1 MLNKIIAAFFAAF
14 LILTSGIS
22 GATVAHAEDIPVLT
36 WEKGKEHNVIL
47 GGDGKVEG
55 WQVNLVSTDAPTL
68 TFRQSKI
75 NEKGFAVFSVNIPD
89 NYPEGVYTVQT
100 IGTNSPAKIVA
111 GVKLVALSK
120 FNLIQI
126 PLKLFLILLT
136 LILLVTTMSI
146 MRMSKYERI
155 EYLRENPTK
164 KISTWVKPFYKL
176 RVAAIEEIHR
186 SIFKFQIIR
195 EGELL
200 HKVSPTAWSILP
212 IVSIFIGVYVGVSGN
227 IVEGV
232 RMIPVILFFAVAL
245 LGILDPFS
253 GFTAVIGFA
262 FIQTLIG
269 NITSVRSFM
278 ALLAVGI
285 GWVAPGI
292 LSSLYQGILRKDRYF
307 GVLRR
312 LIPDLVAASVGGL
325 VFLVSQLLTNSF
337 TDHVGPIAMGSI
349 GLPIVLSVFTLGRM
363 HIERYLS
370 KDLHQTGEN
379 YQIRVLVLP
388 RVVAPR
394 TIVLAAFYFA
404 GTTYVWTESWKFAG
418 MTAFL
423 LSFPLSMLMVRFESP
438 SLKFMTRF
446 DRHIVVES
454 LIMISVAFG
463 IFYYVQT
470 LPLEVMQKGKMFILY
485 AAVLLF
491 IHGFYSSIYDTTTRK
506 VALVE

>member
-1 MLNKIIAAFFAAF
+1 MLNKTIALFFSAF
-14 LILTSGIS
+14 LLSITGLS
-22 GATVAHAEDIPVLT
+22 AAHAEDIPVLT

-47 GGDGKVEG
+47 GGDGTVG
-55 WQVNLVSTDAPTL
+55 NWQVNLISNQAPTL
-68 TFRQSKI
+68 TFRQSKV
-75 NEKGFAVFSVNIPD
+75 NDKGFAVFSVSIPD

-100 IGTNSPAKIVA
+100 VGKNSPAKIVA

-164 KISTWVKPFYKL
+164 KISSWVKPFYKL

-200 HKVSPTAWSILP
+200 HKVSPTLWSVLP
-212 IVSIFIGVYVGVSGN
+212 IISIFIGIYVGVSGN
-227 IVEGV
+227 LVEGV

-245 LGILDPFS
+245 LGIIDPFS
-253 GFTAVIGFA
+253 GFTATLGFA

-278 ALLAVGI
+278 SILAVGI
-285 GWVAPGI
+285 GWIAPGI

-312 LIPDLVAASVGGL
+312 LIPDLVAASVAGL

-349 GLPIVLSVFTLGRM
+349 SLPIVLAIFTLGRM

-370 KDLHQTGEN
+370 RDLHQTGEN

-388 RVVAPR
+388 RVIAPR

-404 GTTYVWTESWKFAG
+404 GTAYVWTESWQFAG

-438 SLKFMTRF
+438 SLKFLTRF
-446 DRHIVVES
+446 DRHIVLES
-454 LIMISVAFG
+454 LLMLSIAFG
-463 IFYYVQT
+463 IFYYVQM

-491 IHGFYSSIYDTTTRK
+491 AHGFYSSIYDTTTRK

>member
-1 MLNKIIAAFFAAF
+1 MLNKVIASFFAAF
-14 LILTSGIS
+14 LLTLS
-22 GATVAHAEDIPVLT
+22 GASSVYAEDVPVLT

-47 GGDGKVEG
+47 GGDGKAAG
-55 WQVNLVSTDAPTL
+55 WQVNLVSTSAPTL
-68 TFRQSKI
+68 TFRQSKV
-75 NEKGFAVFSVNIPD
+75 NEKGFAVFSVDIPND
-89 NYPEGVYTVQT
+89 YPEGVYTIET
-100 IGTNSPAKIVA
+100 IGQNAPKKVVA
-111 GVKLVALSK
+111 GIKLVALNK

-126 PLKLFLILLT
+126 PMKLFIILLT

-155 EYLRENPTK
+155 EYLRENPKK
-164 KISTWVKPFYKL
+164 KISAWVKPFYKL
-176 RVAAIEEIHR
+176 RVSAIEEIKR

-200 HKVSPTAWSILP
+200 HKLSPTAWSVVPL
-212 IVSIFIGVYVGVSGN
+212 VSVLIGAYVGVSGN
-227 IVEGV
+227 LVEGV
-232 RMIPVILFFAVAL
+232 KMIPVILFFAVAM
-245 LGILDPFS
+245 LGVIDPFS
-253 GFTAVIGFA
+253 GFTATLGFA

-278 ALLAVGI
+278 SILAVGI

-307 GVLRR
+307 GFLRR
-312 LIPDLVAASVGGL
+312 LIPDFVAASVGGL

-337 TDHVGPIAMGSI
+337 TDHVGPIAMSSI
-349 GLPIVLSVFTLGRM
+349 NLPVLLGVFILARM
-363 HIERYLS
+363 NLERFLS

-388 RVVAPR
+388 RVIAPR
-394 TIVLAAFYFA
+394 TIVLAALYFA

-423 LSFPLSMLMVRFESP
+423 LSFPLSLLMVRFESP
-438 SLKFMTRF
+438 SISILNKFNRN
-446 DRHIVVES
+446 IVLES
-454 LIMISVAFG
+454 IVMLTIAFG

-491 IHGFYSSIYDTTTRK
+491 VHGFYSSIYDTTTRK
-506 VALVE
+506 VELVE